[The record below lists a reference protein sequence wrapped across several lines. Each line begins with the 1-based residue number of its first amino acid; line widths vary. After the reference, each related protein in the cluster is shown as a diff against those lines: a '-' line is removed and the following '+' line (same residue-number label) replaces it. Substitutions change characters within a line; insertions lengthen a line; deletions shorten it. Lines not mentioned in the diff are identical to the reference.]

1 MSCLKKHLV
10 LGLLFS
16 ATFLW
21 SQESKKT
28 TVRVLSFNIL
38 HGATTNGS
46 FDLDRIAS
54 VIKKADADFVS
65 LQEVDFKTK
74 RAKRYDLPTELGY
87 RTQMASLFARA
98 MPYDGGEYGE
108 GVLSK
113 YSFISSR
120 NVALPYTQ
128 GNEPRAALEVT
139 TVLKSGDTIS
149 FIGTHLDHL
158 KTDTDRVS
166 QAKALNRAFK
176 KNRYP
181 TILSGD
187 LNDEPKSTTISILE
201 SYWKAAYHHES
212 QLKLTFPSD
221 NPVKKIDYV
230 MTNPDDRWEVVST
243 ETICDTIASD
253 HCGYLVV
260 LALKPMKN

>member
-1 MSCLKKHLV
+1 MFFLKKYLLIGFLLTGV
-10 LGLLFS
+10 L
-16 ATFLW
+16 LW
-21 SQESKKT
+21 SQESNPT

-38 HGATTNGS
+38 HGANTDGS
-46 FDLDRIAS
+46 FDLDRIAA
-54 VIKKADADFVS
+54 VIKKADADFVA

-74 RAKRYDLPTELGY
+74 RAKGYDLPTELGF
-87 RTQMASLFARA
+87 RTKMTSLFARA

-108 GVLSK
+108 AVLST

-120 NVALPYTQ
+120 NTALPYTN

-139 TVLKSGDTIS
+139 AVLKSGDTIS

-166 QAKALNRAFK
+166 QAKALNSIFK
-176 KNRYP
+176 NNRYP
-181 TILSGD
+181 TILAGD
-187 LNDEPKSTTISILE
+187 LNDEPKSNAISILE
-201 SYWKAAYHHES
+201 NYWKAAYHTES
-212 QLKLTFPSD
+212 SLKLTYPSEK
-221 NPVKKIDYV
+221 PIKKIDYI
-230 MTNPDDRWEVVST
+230 MTDPNSGWKVIST

-260 LALKPMKN
+260 LALNPKKK